1 LNGAKVVKVFYLIK
15 ILMIIF
21 LPKNN

>member
-15 ILMIIF
+15 ILIDIF
-21 LPKNN
+21 PFEIN

>member
-15 ILMIIF
+15 ILINIF
-21 LPKNN
+21 LLEIN

>member
-15 ILMIIF
+15 ILINIF
-21 LPKNN
+21 LPKTN